1 MALFSAVSAFDPSPQ
16 RRRLTRRQCL
26 ATGVCA
32 LLPSV
37 RAAVPPAPVYATR
50 LPGPAELAYDLIYGF
65 ISGRG
70 WLSWQPP
77 VAGRYQ
83 LRLRGEALG
92 FHLLT
97 WASEGGVDR
106 AGLAPLRFSERR
118 LNRAEQVLEFHR
130 EAGHIVYARRPGK
143 EIALLPGTQ
152 DRLSWL
158 VQLPSIL
165 RAEPAL
171 RGAGARIVL
180 NVAGARGDVDPWVFV
195 VNGIV
200 PIERSGGGSLPT
212 LHLAREIQGPRDL
225 LGEAWLDP
233 AREFMPARVRLA
245 KADGGDALEILQ
257 R

>member
-1 MALFSAVSAFDPSPQ
+1 MALFSAVSAFDPSSA
-16 RRRLTRRQCL
+16 RHGLTRRRCL

-32 LLPSV
+32 LLPGV

-50 LPGPAELAYDLIYGF
+50 VPGAAELAYDLIYGP

-70 WLSWQPP
+70 WLIWQPSI
-77 VAGRYQ
+77 AGNYR

-92 FHLLT
+92 LHLLT

-106 AGLAPLRFSERR
+106 TGLAPLRFSERR

-130 EAGHIVYARRPGK
+130 EAGYIVNASRPGK
-143 EIALLPGTQ
+143 EVALLPGTQ
-152 DRLSWL
+152 DRVSWL

-165 RAEPAL
+165 RAEPGL

-195 VNGIV
+195 VNGFV
-200 PIERSGGGSLPT
+200 PIERSGGGSLPA
-212 LHLAREIQGPRDL
+212 LHLARKPESSRDL

>member
-1 MALFSAVSAFDPSPQ
+1 MALLSAVSAFDSSSAC
-16 RRRLTRRQCL
+16 RGLTRRQWL
-26 ATGVCA
+26 ATGACA
-32 LLPSV
+32 LLPEA

-50 LPGPAELAYDLIYGF
+50 LPGPAELAYDLIYGI

-77 VAGRYQ
+77 VAGRYR

-92 FHLLT
+92 LHLLT

-106 AGLAPLRFSERR
+106 AGLAPLRFAERR
-118 LNRAEQVLEFHR
+118 LNRDEQVLEFRR
-130 EAGHIVYARRPGK
+130 EAGHIVDLRRP
-143 EIALLPGTQ
+143 ERENALLPGTQ
-152 DRLSWL
+152 DKVSWL

-171 RGAGARIVL
+171 RAAGARIVL
-180 NVAGARGDVDPWVFV
+180 NVAGTRGDVDPWVFV
-195 VNGIV
+195 VNGV
-200 PIERSGGGSLPT
+200 VSIERSGVSLPT
-212 LHLAREIQGPRDL
+212 VHLARKPESPRDV

-245 KADGGDALEILQ
+245 KADGGDALEILL